1 MQAVRYHPGE
11 FYKPH
16 HDYYNACETWMNGN
30 RHFTFLIYLN
40 DVDEGG
46 ETGFPRLNISVTPTA
61 YSALVF
67 NDVLDNGEPD
77 ERTLHEGVPP
87 VRGIKYAINGWVRS
101 KHLGLGYQ

>member
-1 MQAVRYHPGE
+1 MRYHPGE

-61 YSALVF
+61 YSALAF

-87 VRGIKYAINGWVRS
+87 ARGIKYAINGWVRS
-101 KHLGLGYQ
+101 KHLGFGYQ